1 MLARVSQE
9 SMLKKIF
16 PFLGWFD
23 NYRFEYFKA
32 DFFAG
37 ISVAL
42 ILIPQSM
49 AYAQL
54 AGLPAYYGLYAAFL
68 PPIIAALF
76 GSSRQLATGPVAI
89 VSLMTSA
96 ALEPIVSSGSPEYI
110 VYAVLLAFF
119 VGLFQI
125 LLASLRLGFLI
136 NFLSHPVVNGF
147 TNAAAIIIATSQ
159 LPKIFGV
166 YVEKGEHHYETV
178 YFVIKDAF
186 YHTHLPTLGF
196 AIFAFIIMFIL
207 KKYLPKTPYVLIA
220 VIICTIA
227 SYYSGYYQ
235 EKAVPIAQVI
245 CPISQKLINEYNT
258 LFDSLESKSNQR
270 VRLNNQLRSI
280 KETQGEFSKQY
291 LDMEFS
297 LIILNLDIEKIKEK
311 IVKLREQLKVQKFIA
326 RNNAGKITFCNI
338 NFLLKDTIR
347 NGKIF
352 YLKVGNKKFEPQS
365 IRFTSGAD
373 IVGKIPQGLPQFKM
387 PKFNF
392 NIFQDIISYV
402 AIISL
407 LGFLEAI
414 SIAKAMAAKM
424 GQPLNVNQE
433 LLGQGLSNLL
443 GSFFQS
449 YPVSGS
455 FSRSAVNF
463 QLGAT
468 TGISSVVT
476 GLFVGVSLI
485 FFAPLLYYLP
495 QSVLAAIIILAV
507 VGLLNIHGFLHDW
520 KAQKYDGIIGV
531 ITFVTTLYFAPHI
544 DYGIFIGVI
553 LSLALYIHRGMRPEI
568 ALLSKHPDTTF
579 RNRMRFGLAQC
590 KHIAVIRYNGSLVF
604 KNVNYLENTVLR
616 TIANMPELKYVVVVG
631 NAINEF
637 DASGDYMLG
646 SLIDRIREAGFDLF
660 FTGLND
666 SVLDTMKRTLLYY
679 KIGEDHFFR
688 NVAMAVEALWES
700 AHRFS
705 KEEHCP
711 LKEVVYEKNNALK

>member
-1 MLARVSQE
+1 MLAQTPQKST
-9 SMLKKIF
+9 LKKIF
-16 PFLGWFD
+16 PFLGWFT

-54 AGLPAYYGLYAAFL
+54 AGLPAYFGLYAAFL

-76 GSSRQLATGPVAI
+76 GSSRQLATGPTALI
-89 VSLMTSA
+89 SLMTSV

-110 VYAVLLAFF
+110 VYAMLLAFF
-119 VGLFQI
+119 VGLLRII
-125 LLASLRLGFLI
+125 LGALHLGFLI
-136 NFLSHPVVNGF
+136 NFISHPVVNGF

-159 LPKIFGV
+159 LPKIFGIS
-166 YVEKGEHHYETV
+166 VEKGEHHYETV
-178 YFVIKDAF
+178 YLVIKDAL

-196 AIFAFIIMFIL
+196 AIFSFIIMFIL
-207 KKYLPKTPYVLIA
+207 RKYLPKTPYVLIA

-235 EKAVPIAQVI
+235 EETVPIAQIV
-245 CPISQKLINEYNT
+245 CPISQKLINEYNS

-270 VRLNNQLRSI
+270 VKLNSQLRSI

-291 LDMEFS
+291 LDLEFS

-311 IVKLREQLKVQKFIA
+311 IIKLRKQLRVQKFIA
-326 RNNAGKITFCNI
+326 LNNTGKVTFCNI
-338 NFLLKDTIR
+338 NSLHKDTIE

-352 YLKVGNKKFEPQS
+352 YLKVGNKKFELQS

-373 IVGKIPQGLPQFKM
+373 IVGRIPQGLPQFKI
-387 PKFNF
+387 PQFDF
-392 NIFQDIISYV
+392 NIVRDIASFIV
-402 AIISL
+402 IISL
-407 LGFLEAI
+407 LGLLEAI
-414 SIAKAMAAKM
+414 SIAKAMAAKS
-424 GQPLNVNQE
+424 GQSWNVNQE
-433 LLGQGLSNLL
+433 LIGQGLANLL

-463 QLGAT
+463 QLGAV
-468 TGISSVVT
+468 TGISSVIT
-476 GLFVGVSLI
+476 GLFVGISLM

-507 VGLLNIHGFLHDW
+507 IGLIDIYGFIHDW
-520 KAQKYDGIIGV
+520 KAQKYDGIIGI
-531 ITFVTTLYFAPHI
+531 ITFVSTLYFAPHI
-544 DYGIFIGVI
+544 DYSIFIGVI

-568 ALLSKHPDTTF
+568 AFLSKHPDTTF

-616 TIANMPELKYVVVVG
+616 TIANMPDLKYVVVVG

-688 NVAMAVEALWES
+688 NVAMAIEELWDS
-700 AHRFS
+700 AHHLT

-711 LKEVVYEKNNALK
+711 LKEVVYEKDNP